1 MQWLFVG
8 ITEAH
13 ASDVWPLAFSF
24 EQKNCTDVADRCIRT
39 RSLCAELFPP
49 PPPVLGGGSVASDDA
64 IGWRVLVDTMDDSF
78 HKALGAWPTNYY
90 VMRRDGVLMFVSD
103 DGSYGDDK
111 DDGSAASCAARLRG
125 FLASLI
131 KFKN

>member
-1 MQWLFVG
+1 MQWIFVG

-24 EQKNCTDVADRCIRT
+24 EQKNCTDMADRCTRT
-39 RSLCAELFPP
+39 SSLCAELFHPP
-49 PPPVLGGGSVASDDA
+49 PSVSGGGGVASDDP

-103 DGSYGDDK
+103 DGSDGDD
-111 DDGSAASCAARLRG
+111 DAISCAARLRG

-131 KFKN
+131 KLKN